1 MKIYRLILLEG
12 KLWGHPSQLCL
23 KPGKHPNCKRQIGIF
38 FHLSLRSTGNLELS
52 LFSQKVGQKITI
64 SIARN
69 ESKGVYWE
77 RLHLMSLVD
86 GRFGSVLKSPLFY
99 PFYWHEK
106 YDSESSLFFENEL
119 THLPEYD
126 TFYFWVPAGIYRA
139 ETTVISTLRT
149 YEWEQTIIGG
159 VSRWNSQI
167 MRLDP
172 YSPTL
177 MPHSHSFTLHSYLL
191 FPYICSL
198 ESVRSVFLHL
208 PSSRHT
214 NKTQWQPFLFTELS
228 SPEFMMYLPSLVF
241 TACWI
246 LLLSLASSH
255 F

>member
-38 FHLSLRSTGNLELS
+38 FHLSSRSTGNLELS

-159 VSRWNSQI
+159 VSWWNSQI

-177 MPHSHSFTLHSYLL
+177 MPHSHSHSIVISSFHTSALWSL
-191 FPYICSL
+191 FVLFSSIFPVLAILTRLSGNPSSLQNCHHLSSWCTSLPWCSL
-198 ESVRSVFLHL
+198 
-208 PSSRHT
+208 
-214 NKTQWQPFLFTELS
+214 
-228 SPEFMMYLPSLVF
+228 
-241 TACWI
+241 
-246 LLLSLASSH
+246 LAGFYSCL
-255 F
+255 